1 MADQT
6 DLRDRVV
13 GIEDQMKQV
22 LVAMQQMSAEIKAL
36 RLTPVPASPEASAS
50 KHKGG
55 KNADSEE
62 DDDLPDL
69 EDDPVQIIVNKD
81 KPDERVNKLEEE

>member
-22 LVAMQQMSAEIKAL
+22 LTAMQQMSAEIKAL
-36 RLTPVPASPEASAS
+36 RLTPIPASPEALAP
-50 KHKGG
+50 KHKGR

-62 DDDLPDL
+62 DDDLP
-69 EDDPVQIIVNKD
+69 N
-81 KPDERVNKLEEE
+81 